1 MRRSEQRKDVVW
13 SAAAVAALAVP
24 AAVWAAPINTVLGPG
39 LSWQSLGTAGYDTGL
54 VRTERGGTN
63 GQTVGP
69 FTDTS
74 FGVMNEVGAPW
85 FTGND
90 LSAQQYIQ
98 RQIFGNFGTS
108 SPPGPPG
115 FRYYNFGYT
124 GPAGPTLPP
133 SGPTVAG
140 SNFPFTAAERRTV
153 TANHWN
159 NPFPDIV
166 QTATFGQ
173 FVYVP
178 VAATLTVTLGWGG
191 DEALLKII
199 GGISGRRSTFRVDS
213 NLDASYTTTAF
224 GGLSQTGNR
233 INFNAITEVFD
244 AGPGDYDV
252 PYGYGAPLAGGQ
264 VLNRDSNSDFV
275 LHRGVFVGDPVQ
287 GITPNSVGTSF
298 TDVYSVLSGILQDGS
313 PFTVQF
319 DSSAELFIGRISG
332 DADAR
337 ANLGPGMEGEIR
349 LVVTYEIFQAI
360 PEPGTLGLLTPAL
373 VLGLRRRR

>member
-1 MRRSEQRKDVVW
+1 MERATVGGL
-13 SAAAVAALAVP
+13 AARGAGSLMVLWPAVLL
-24 AAVWAAPINTVLGPG
+24 AAPINTVLGPG
-39 LSWQSLGTAGYDTGL
+39 LSWQNLGAASYDTGL
-54 VRTERGGTN
+54 LRTERGGTN

-90 LSAQQYIQ
+90 LSAQQYVQ

-115 FRYYNFGYT
+115 FRYFNFGYT

-133 SGPTVAG
+133 SGPTSFA

-153 TANHWN
+153 TGNHWN

-173 FVYVP
+173 LVYVP
-178 VAATLTVTLGWGG
+178 VSATLTVTLGWGG

-199 GGISGRRSTFRVDS
+199 GGVSGRRSRFRIDS
-213 NLDASYTTTAF
+213 NIDASYATLAF

-252 PYGYGAPLAGGQ
+252 PYGYGVSLSGGQ
-264 VLNRDSNSDFV
+264 SLIRDTNSDFV
-275 LHRGVFVGDPVQ
+275 LHRGVNVGDPSV
-287 GITPNSVGTSF
+287 GLTPNSVGTSF
-298 TDVYSVLSGILQDGS
+298 TDVYNVLGTILQDGS
-313 PFTVQF
+313 AFSITF
-319 DSSAELFIGRISG
+319 NASAELFISRLVG

-337 ANLGPGMEGEIR
+337 ANLGPGMEGELR
-349 LVVTYEIFQAI
+349 LVVNYEIFRAI
-360 PEPGTLGLLTPAL
+360 PEPAALGVLAPGLA
-373 VLGLRRRR
+373 LGLRRRR